1 MTAPAILAAARE
13 AVALEERSRWGP
25 ARFVQPDDDDEGV
38 AYDRQREAELDWQ
51 QHALANCPA
60 IATALLEAEAEG
72 QRLRGGDGDVRVLV
86 ARELLPSLAEW
97 SEPLQV
103 RMEGE
108 QLVFRRPAALARR
121 DHPTA
126 EPEE

>member
-1 MTAPAILAAARE
+1 MATPDAVLAAALE
-13 AVALEERSRWGP
+13 AVALGAECAAEDCSERLEVY
-25 ARFVQPDDDDEGV
+25 ADDRL
-38 AYDRQREAELDWQ
+38 YDLVH
-51 QHALANCPA
+51 HAQTHYAA
-60 IATALLEAEAEG
+60 IAKALLEAEAEG